1 MTLKERIQ
9 SDMKSAM
16 KAGDKERLR
25 VIRMLLAAIKQIEVD
40 ERRELDDA
48 AVIAVLTRMVKQR
61 RDSIAQFTE
70 GGRKDLAAREETE
83 IRVLEDYLP
92 EPLSDEE
99 LDTVIDEAIAA
110 TGAAGIKDMGKVMGR
125 VKDRVHGRADLGAVS
140 SRVKGRLSA

>member
-40 ERRELDDA
+40 ERRELDDT
-48 AVIAVLTRMVKQR
+48 AVIAVLTKMVKQR
-61 RDSIAQFTE
+61 RDSIAQFSE

-83 IRVLEDYLP
+83 IGVLEDYLP

-99 LDTVIDEAIAA
+99 LDTVIDEAIAQ

-125 VKDRVHGRADLGAVS
+125 VKDRVHGRADMGAVS
-140 SRVKGRLSA
+140 SRVKDRLSA

>member
-9 SDMKSAM
+9 TDMKSAM

-48 AVIAVLTRMVKQR
+48 AVIGVLTRMVKQR
-61 RDSIAQFTE
+61 RDSVAQFTE

-83 IRVLEDYLP
+83 IGVLEDYLP
-92 EPLSDEE
+92 APLTDEE
-99 LDTVIDEAIAA
+99 LDSVIDEAIAE

-125 VKDRVHGRADLGAVS
+125 VKDRVHGRADMGAVS
-140 SRVKGRLSA
+140 GRVKGRLSA

>member
-40 ERRELDDA
+40 ERREPDDA

-61 RDSIAQFTE
+61 RDSIAQFSE

-83 IRVLEDYLP
+83 IGVLEDYLP

-99 LDTVIDEAIAA
+99 LDTVIDEAIAQ

-125 VKDRVHGRADLGAVS
+125 VKDRVHGRADMGAVS
-140 SRVKGRLSA
+140 SRVKDRLSA